1 MLYFAGGQI
10 LKALACEK
18 ATRGKVAFFI
28 SSYFRRLHSAA
39 YHSRMPPPRA

>member
-18 ATRGKVAFFI
+18 ATRGKVAFFFVYCNQRPI
-28 SSYFRRLHSAA
+28 IAVCL
-39 YHSRMPPPRA
+39 PPEHKP